1 MSDSEQILH
10 AFPGRGQV
18 IDVHHFA
25 RHLRDGPAE
34 YRSPDVLGMNIVQQF
49 RRQQGKYAFVAAFPV
64 GALVAAGFVHHQV
77 NVGRNFQRPAVKGN
91 FITPGAHRERL

>member
-1 MSDSEQILH
+1 MGI
-10 AFPGRGQV
+10 GQRQCAGKRSV
-18 IDVHHFA
+18 CREHKQALRVHVK
-25 RHLRDGPAE
+25 PAHRVQ
-34 YRSPDVLGMNIVQQF
+34 YTKVFGVQQF

-77 NVGRNFQRPAVKGN
+77 NVGGNFQRPAVKGN